1 MFLVLSDR
9 TVDLHARWV
18 RTDEGTVDL
27 TPREAELLACLLDHA
42 GQTVSRDTL
51 LAQVWGMTRPVV
63 TRCVDTAVRRLR
75 VKLEPE
81 PSSPRHLL
89 SVPGE
94 GYRLQ
99 VERPAASGADGRAPE
114 RARLLAALLA
124 HPRVH
129 VVGPPGSDPRGL
141 VRSAAAERGWQPG
154 RDLRI
159 LDDLPDAPPDG
170 MEIVLAPAPPGAAVV
185 PLPPLPASAAR
196 ATLLRACQ
204 RLGLLGDP
212 DLHDI
217 LEMCDPLPV
226 VLDRVA
232 DWLQVSPTSAVLA
245 RLADPVAAFPD
256 LAAELEPAWLALAE
270 ADRSALAALCAIEG
284 SLEAAEL
291 EPALGVS
298 LHAADRLLRAGWLSE
313 RDGRLAPSRLQR
325 AWVRAHRPTP
335 AARTRWAR
343 WLPHAW
349 LTAIQQARARGRS
362 LHRLDPAVL
371 DAAFDACA
379 QDDPTRAAL
388 LCRALDALH
397 FDTGHPPD
405 VLARFEQVLRLELP
419 PDDRALILRMRG
431 TALRRQGR
439 LRAAFRDL
447 DEAVRIARDPQEL
460 GLCTA
465 WRGTLHQ
472 VAQRREEAAQ
482 DLRAALPLILTPR
495 QRIACQTALAVIEAG
510 LGEHVVA
517 LDRARAAAHAAREL
531 GHEHLVLLADRCLG
545 TVLTEAGH
553 TIEARP
559 RLRRAADTAA
569 RLGAARQRLLCL
581 RDLARAA
588 LDDGDSESAT
598 RWLEQAREHA
608 DGIASAWIDADLAE
622 LRALTAWLDTDRD
635 LARTWLERAL
645 VLRTDEDPESAGT
658 ALAWLALWHA
668 RAERRDLAERL
679 WHQARQARW
688 SGPAAQAFRNAADAA
703 LRHAD
708 IPDGSGG
715 WEQRLLRRILAKD
728 GPS

>member
-9 TVDLHARWV
+9 TVDLSARWV

-27 TPREAELLACLLDHA
+27 TPREAELLGCLLDHA

-99 VERPAASGADGRAPE
+99 VERPSATGADGRAPE

-124 HPRVH
+124 DPRGP
-129 VVGPPGSDPRGL
+129 VVGPPGSAARRLIQD
-141 VRSAAAERGWQPG
+141 AAAERGWRLG

-159 LDDLPDAPPDG
+159 LDHLPEDPPDG
-170 MEIVLAPAPPGAAVV
+170 LEVVLAPAPPGAPVV
-185 PLPPLPASAAR
+185 PLPPLPPSAAR

-217 LEMCDPLPV
+217 LEVCDPLPV

-256 LAAELEPAWLALAE
+256 LAAELEPAWQALDTS
-270 ADRSALAALCAIEG
+270 DRRALAALCAIEG
-284 SLEAAEL
+284 SLEANEL
-291 EPALGVS
+291 SPALDVS
-298 LHAADRLLRAGWLSE
+298 LHAADRLLRAGWLCE
-313 RDGRLAPSRLQR
+313 RDGRMAPTRLQR
-325 AWVRAHRPTP
+325 AWVRRQQPDSD
-335 AARTRWAR
+335 ARTRWAR
-343 WLPHAW
+343 WLPSAW
-349 LTAIQQARARGRS
+349 LTAIQQARAQGRS
-362 LHRLDPAVL
+362 LPRLAPPVL
-371 DAAFDACA
+371 DAAFEACA
-379 QDDPTRAAL
+379 QDDPARAAL

-405 VLARFEQVLRLELP
+405 VLARFDQVLSLDLP

-447 DEAVRIARDPQEL
+447 DQAVQIARDPQER

-472 VAQRREEAAQ
+472 VAQRREQAAQ
-482 DLRAALPLILTPR
+482 DLHTALPLVSTPR
-495 QRIACQTALAVIEAG
+495 QRIACQTALAVIQAS
-510 LGEHVVA
+510 LGEHDAA
-517 LDRARAAAHAAREL
+517 LDRARTAAHAAREL

-545 TVLTEAGH
+545 TVLTQAGH

-559 RLRRAADTAA
+559 RLLRAAGTAA

-588 LDDGDSESAT
+588 WTTAT
-598 RWLEQAREHA
+598 PSPPPAGSRTR
-608 DGIASAWIDADLAE
+608 ASTP
-622 LRALTAWLDTDRD
+622 TASPRPGSTP
-635 LARTWLERAL
+635 TW
-645 VLRTDEDPESAGT
+645 PSC
-658 ALAWLALWHA
+658 
-668 RAERRDLAERL
+668 
-679 WHQARQARW
+679 
-688 SGPAAQAFRNAADAA
+688 GP
-703 LRHAD
+703 
-708 IPDGSGG
+708 
-715 WEQRLLRRILAKD
+715 
-728 GPS
+728 